1 MSDASPSTEK
11 PKRPRNVVMD
21 RTGCDKE
28 TASAALRSLGGDID
42 AATQAVLAALVIKH
56 DALMHSEEAQMYR
69 DVYAAGGLHG
79 EALEQ
84 RVLERLLDK

>member
-1 MSDASPSTEK
+1 
-11 PKRPRNVVMD
+11 MD

-42 AATQAVLAALVIKH
+42 AATQAVLAEKEH
-56 DALMHSEEAQMYR
+56 EALMHSEEAQMYR

>member
-1 MSDASPSTEK
+1 
-11 PKRPRNVVMD
+11 MD

-42 AATQAVLAALVIKH
+42 AATQAVLAEKEHEAKH